1 MAKKLKTPIKAIR
14 ELCID
19 CSGGS
24 YKEVKYCVIQN
35 CPVYPYRM
43 GKRPKHKH
51 LYSLA
56 LFARETSELS
66 DDF

>member
-14 ELCID
+14 ELCLD
-19 CSGGS
+19 CCGGS

-43 GKRPKHKH
+43 GKRPTQVDVDTHEK
-51 LYSLA
+51 S
-56 LFARETSELS
+56 
-66 DDF
+66 

>member
-14 ELCID
+14 ELCLD
-19 CSGGS
+19 CCGGS

-43 GKRPKHKH
+43 GKRPTKVDIDTYEK
-51 LYSLA
+51 SCD
-56 LFARETSELS
+56 EN
-66 DDF
+66 

>member
-43 GKRPKHKH
+43 GKRPTQVDIYTYEK
-51 LYSLA
+51 SCD
-56 LFARETSELS
+56 EN
-66 DDF
+66 